1 MKFALLFAAVSAITL
16 RKDGPD
22 SKNDPLNPYSQIAN
36 SGVKAIQ
43 DTSNADVDR
52 RNADLKAQE
61 NADAWRKEFNPKA

>member
-1 MKFALLFAAVSAITL
+1 MKFAFLLAAVSAITI
-16 RKDGPD
+16 RGDGPD
-22 SKNDPLNPYSQIAN
+22 SGADPTHTYSIIAN

-43 DTSNADVDR
+43 DRSDADVAR